1 MSPMIY
7 EWMIRLSFAVTGLIH
22 VLPLAGL
29 FGRPLL
35 ERAYGITLGEGH
47 DLTILMQHRALLFGL
62 LAAGCFA
69 AVADPGW
76 RWPVGIAALISMLG
90 FVLIAAL
97 QAHGLPIIKVMWID
111 AGAALLLSF
120 GLLLHFKTG
129 NSM

>member
-1 MSPMIY
+1 MSPMTC
-7 EWMIRLSFAVTGLIH
+7 EWMIRLSFAGTGLIH
-22 VLPLAGL
+22 ILPMAGL

-62 LAAGCFA
+62 LAAACFS
-69 AVADPGW
+69 AVANPGW

-97 QAHGLPIIKVMWID
+97 QTHGLPITKVIWID

-120 GLLLHFKTG
+120 SLLLHFKSG
-129 NSM
+129 NSI

>member
-1 MSPMIY
+1 MNPMVN
-7 EWMIRLSFAVTGLIH
+7 EWVIRLSFAVTGLIH
-22 VLPLAGL
+22 ALPLAGL

-62 LAAGCFA
+62 LSAACFA
-69 AVADPGW
+69 AAALPGV

-97 QAHGLPIIKVMWID
+97 QAHGTPIAKVMWID
-111 AGAALLLSF
+111 VCAALLLSF
-120 GLLLHFKTG
+120 GLLLHFK
-129 NSM
+129 SSYSA